1 MSILQCKE
9 KRGKIKD
16 YINSQRFS
24 PIQFALFPFQFSSN
38 LVFLPTYV
46 VKKQEGGL
54 KKKRGREQERQG
66 EGKSMETIILFEFSS
81 RAV

>member
-24 PIQFALFPFQFSSN
+24 PIQFALFPSQFSSN

-54 KKKRGREQERQG
+54 KKREGESGRDRGKANLWKQ
-66 EGKSMETIILFEFSS
+66 
-81 RAV
+81 

>member
-54 KKKRGREQERQG
+54 KKREGESGRDREKANLWKQ
-66 EGKSMETIILFEFSS
+66 
-81 RAV
+81 

>member
-54 KKKRGREQERQG
+54 KKREG
-66 EGKSMETIILFEFSS
+66 EGGRDRGKANLWKQ
-81 RAV
+81 

>member
-54 KKKRGREQERQG
+54 KKREG
-66 EGKSMETIILFEFSS
+66 ES
-81 RAV
+81 RRDREKANLWKQ

>member
-54 KKKRGREQERQG
+54 KKERERAGQTGRGGERGG
-66 EGKSMETIILFEFSS
+66 EENLWKQ
-81 RAV
+81 